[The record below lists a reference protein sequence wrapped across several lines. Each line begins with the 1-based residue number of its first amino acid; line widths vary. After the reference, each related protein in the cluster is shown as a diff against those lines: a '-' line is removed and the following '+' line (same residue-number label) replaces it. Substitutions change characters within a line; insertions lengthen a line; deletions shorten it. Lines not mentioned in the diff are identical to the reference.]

1 MAKAELTTEDT
12 AAPEAA
18 TTSPNTIARE
28 FAGYTVNVP
37 QPYTEG
43 SVLTANE
50 AKFINAQL
58 GSVVGNQFGGFVR
71 RGKDA
76 ETADKPFTI
85 DAQAKFDEIFSGYKI
100 GESNR
105 GEGGAPTDP
114 VEARAHS
121 IAVGVVKSALKTKGY
136 KLFSARTPNGVK
148 AEKVN
153 ELAAQYL
160 TANPHVR
167 DVAKAQIDAEANL
180 SVDLGSAV
188 ETPEPATEA

>member
-12 AAPEAA
+12 AQATAPVTA
-18 TTSPNTIARE
+18 PRE

-71 RGKDA
+71 RGT
-76 ETADKPFTI
+76 ETAKEKGETFTI

-105 GEGGAPTDP
+105 GEGGTPTDP

-160 TANPHVR
+160 TANPHVK

-188 ETPEPATEA
+188 EASEPATEA